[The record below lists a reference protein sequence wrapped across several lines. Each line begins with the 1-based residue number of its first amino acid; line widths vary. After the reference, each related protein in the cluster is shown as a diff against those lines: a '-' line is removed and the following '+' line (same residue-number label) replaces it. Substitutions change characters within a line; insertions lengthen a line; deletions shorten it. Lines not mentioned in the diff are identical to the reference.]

1 MIINTKK
8 LIIFLIGLMT
18 AVSCFIGVSEGLEKQ
33 TKEEGKVVTEGNMV
47 KVNYTLTVDENV
59 VDSSQKGKPLEFQV
73 GSSQVIPGF
82 EEALVGMK
90 VGEKKSFELSPD
102 KGYGHEDPRGIQ
114 TVSKDKMPPDIKP
127 EVGMTLHAQMPNGQ
141 PMPMRII
148 EVNEDTIV
156 VNLNHPLA
164 GRTLNFDVEVIEIN

>member
-1 MIINTKK
+1 MISNTRK
-8 LIIFLIGLMT
+8 LIIFLIGLMM
-18 AVSCFIGVSEGLEKQ
+18 AGSCFIGVSEGLEKQ
-33 TKEEGKVVTEGNMV
+33 TKEEVKVVAAGNMV
-47 KVNYTLTVDENV
+47 KVNYTLTVDGNV
-59 VDSSQKGKPLEFQV
+59 VDSSQEGKPLEIQV

-102 KGYGHEDPRGIQ
+102 KGYGQEDPRAIQ
-114 TVSKDKMPPDIKP
+114 TVSKDKFPSDITP

-148 EVNEDTIV
+148 EVN
-156 VNLNHPLA
+156 
-164 GRTLNFDVEVIEIN
+164 

>member
-1 MIINTKK
+1 MIMNTKK
-8 LIIFLIGLMT
+8 LIIFLIGLMM
-18 AVSCFIGVSEGLEKQ
+18 AVSCLMGVSEGFEKQ
-33 TKEEGKVVTEGNMV
+33 PQEEGKVVTDGNMV
-47 KVNYTLTVDENV
+47 KVNYTLIVDGNLV
-59 VDSSQKGKPLEFQV
+59 YSSQKGKPLEFQV

-102 KGYGHEDPRGIQ
+102 KGYGQEDPRAIQ
-114 TVSKDKMPPDIKP
+114 TVSKDKLPPDITP

-141 PMPMRII
+141 PMLMRII
-148 EVNEDTIV
+148 EVNEDMIV

-164 GRTLNFDVEVIEIN
+164 GKTLNFDVEVIEIN